1 MELLDILNTRL
12 NRIVCGFLTA
22 VFTVMVVVVFA
33 QVIFRYSLEQ
43 PLSWSEEVA
52 RYMFIWATFLGASVA
67 FYENTHIN
75 VTYFTDH
82 IPNVR
87 ARALVMI
94 LADLASMTFLGMY
107 VYQGFIVSNRVFTLG
122 QFSPSMEWLPIDL
135 GRRRRQP
142 GSRATGTAASRPLQ
156 QRRAARRIQRRDGSP
171 MSLVLVA
178 DTNPSPGAAMDSPR
192 LHLAKTY
199 SFLWLPSH
207 KGALVL
213 CLQPQK

>member
-1 MELLDILNTRL
+1 MRGGAESWPCRVAHGTGLVPALSRPARALIPLNPAANGASMEFLDTLNTRL
-12 NRIVCGFLTA
+12 NRIVCGLLTA
-22 VFTVMVVVVFA
+22 IFSVMVVVVFA

-107 VYQGFIVSNRVFTLG
+107 VYEGFVVSNRVFTLG
-122 QFSPSMEWLPIDL
+122 QFSPSMEWLPIGL
-135 GRRRRQP
+135 VYLAIP
-142 GSRATGTAASRPLQ
+142 IGSLLMILNILAYTLRHLHALRSGEATLQTAA
-156 QRRAARRIQRRDGSP
+156 
-171 MSLVLVA
+171 
-178 DTNPSPGAAMDSPR
+178 
-192 LHLAKTY
+192 H
-199 SFLWLPSH
+199 H
-207 KGALVL
+207 
-213 CLQPQK
+213 

>member
-1 MELLDILNTRL
+1 MTVLNGRSLNLVPAADGVSMEFLDSINTRI
-12 NRIVCGFLTA
+12 NRVVCGFLTA
-22 VFTVMVVVVFA
+22 IFSVMVVVVFA

-94 LADLASMTFLGMY
+94 VADIASMTFLGMY
-107 VYQGFIVSNRVFTLG
+107 VYEGFVVSARVFNLG
-122 QFSPSMEWLPIDL
+122 QFSPSMEWLPIGL
-135 GRRRRQP
+135 VYLAIP
-142 GSRATGTAASRPLQ
+142 IGSLLMILNILAYTVRHLYALRSGEATMQAA
-156 QRRAARRIQRRDGSP
+156 A
-171 MSLVLVA
+171 
-178 DTNPSPGAAMDSPR
+178 
-192 LHLAKTY
+192 H
-199 SFLWLPSH
+199 H
-207 KGALVL
+207 
-213 CLQPQK
+213 